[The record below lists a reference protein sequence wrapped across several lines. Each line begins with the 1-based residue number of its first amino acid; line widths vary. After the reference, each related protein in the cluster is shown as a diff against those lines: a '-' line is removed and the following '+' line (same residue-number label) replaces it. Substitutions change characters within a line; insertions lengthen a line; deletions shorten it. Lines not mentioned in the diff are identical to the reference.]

1 MGRFLADGRGRAS
14 ICQRGQGPKES
25 ASHRM
30 VKFSRG
36 NSQGPGGYRD
46 FNPCVSHH
54 APPRG
59 ARRLRKG
66 LCKRAS
72 SKTCPPGPEPEQ
84 APGAGACVTE
94 PLPGVQASIAAVTDG
109 LGRLGALRSWPPAS
123 LSSLLERGAGQG
135 PLPFSGQDPE
145 PPHLV
150 RRMATGV
157 SEPAPPRRCRRSW
170 SVQGTTD
177 PSPLFALLS
186 EPSRPRM
193 QGSSCKQTN
202 STPSYDARGVH

>member
-1 MGRFLADGRGRAS
+1 
-14 ICQRGQGPKES
+14 
-25 ASHRM
+25 M
-30 VKFSRG
+30 VKFGRG

-94 PLPGVQASIAAVTDG
+94 PLPVVQVAIAAETDG
-109 LGRLGALRSWPPAS
+109 LVRLGVLRSWSPAS
-123 LSSLLERGAGQG
+123 LSSLPSQGKTVYSSAARDYILAAVPSGAAQEARYPAGTLGDIQAVTAPLHHTEDGHG
-135 PLPFSGQDPE
+135 PF
-145 PPHLV
+145 
-150 RRMATGV
+150 AA
-157 SEPAPPRRCRRSW
+157 AP
-170 SVQGTTD
+170 
-177 PSPLFALLS
+177 L
-186 EPSRPRM
+186 
-193 QGSSCKQTN
+193 
-202 STPSYDARGVH
+202 